1 MQRRPKKSAAPKSV
15 EELFGEV
22 LREFRKR
29 SGLTQ
34 EALAEGS
41 GYHPTYIGQLE
52 RGKKSPSLR
61 TLISI
66 ARTMA
71 VPASSLIVRLE
82 EILKPSS

>member
-1 MQRRPKKSAAPKSV
+1 V
-15 EELFGEV
+15 DVLFGDV

-34 EALAEGS
+34 EALAEAS

-61 TLISI
+61 TLIGISR
-66 ARTMA
+66 AMET
-71 VPASSLIVRLE
+71 PASSLIVRLE
-82 EILKPSS
+82 EILKPSC